1 MRRDKARRGEAVVLV
16 RHATFCGRQRRVVL
30 SSPESV
36 GPNGKIT
43 LVKCFAGLAPPCST
57 YVRVQREDSQAAL
70 IFNAAAPDS
79 THLFHTLHAAHSVL
93 CGCGYV
99 SWPDYNLP
107 HETNANM
114 YLHNTSPHSLF
125 LLFELESSPKFWI
138 VSKQLPELR
147 PIEIELKL
155 KLFGIFCSCLV
166 STW

>member
-1 MRRDKARRGEAVVLV
+1 MRRDATRRGEAVVLV

-43 LVKCFAGLAPPCST
+43 LVKCFAGLAPPCSMSEF
-57 YVRVQREDSQAAL
+57 REKDSQAAL

-79 THLFHTLHAAHSVL
+79 AHLFHTLHAAHGVL

-107 HETNANM
+107 HETNA
-114 YLHNTSPHSLF
+114 YVSAQCLPSLP
-125 LLFELESSPKFWI
+125 LPLVRTRIESE
-138 VSKQLPELR
+138 VLNR
-147 PIEIELKL
+147 IET
-155 KLFGIFCSCLV
+155 V
-166 STW
+166 ARVAAH

>member
-1 MRRDKARRGEAVVLV
+1 MLV

-57 YVRVQREDSQAAL
+57 YVRVHREDSQAAL

-79 THLFHTLHAAHSVL
+79 AHLFHTLHAAHGVL

-107 HETNANM
+107 HETNAYVSAQ
-114 YLHNTSPHSLF
+114 YLPLTPSSSCSNSNRVRSS
-125 LLFELESSPKFWI
+125 ESYRNSCQSCGP
-138 VSKQLPELR
+138 
-147 PIEIELKL
+147 LKL
-155 KLFGIFCSCLV
+155 N
-166 STW
+166 